1 VSRYFLETERNGRLL
16 RICDGKTG
24 RPIRQPMEW
33 STATRLCLKLNSR
46 RQWPDERE
54 LRRSTLL
61 FMTTLIGGWLAGKLI
76 AVLLL
81 RATS

>member
-1 VSRYFLETERNGRLL
+1 
-16 RICDGKTG
+16 
-24 RPIRQPMEW
+24 MEW

-61 FMTTLIGGWLAGKLI
+61 FMATLIGGWLAGKLI